1 MTKQKTIVITGGS
14 SGIAAAT
21 CRIFM
26 EKNEHV
32 IMLDTKPPSVDVST
46 YIPCDLGSIESLDQS
61 IKSFSEIEIDVLLNI
76 AGVPG
81 TFDPMKIMEIN
92 ILGMQYLTDALSEKI
107 KTNGSIVNVASI
119 AGYNWA
125 RNAVKINELINI
137 ASHEERREWCETLDM
152 NGDVTYAFSKEC
164 VVLYTMLL
172 ADKLRKKKVR
182 CNSVSPGPVST
193 PLLPEFKAQTAAGQ
207 IDWLISEIGRPA
219 EPEEIANA
227 IYFLASDEASYI
239 NGRDIIVDGGL
250 SSGLT
255 TGAINKKDSPA
266 YQKKKQNEK

>member
-1 MTKQKTIVITGGS
+1 MHLV
-14 SGIAAAT
+14 
-21 CRIFM
+21 
-26 EKNEHV
+26 KN
-32 IMLDTKPPSVDVST
+32 
-46 YIPCDLGSIESLDQS
+46 
-61 IKSFSEIEIDVLLNI
+61 
-76 AGVPG
+76 
-81 TFDPMKIMEIN
+81 
-92 ILGMQYLTDALSEKI
+92 
-107 KTNGSIVNVASI
+107 
-119 AGYNWA
+119 
-125 RNAVKINELINI
+125 
-137 ASHEERREWCETLDM
+137 
-152 NGDVTYAFSKEC
+152 

-255 TGAINKKDSPA
+255 TGAINKKTPPPI
-266 YQKKKQNEK
+266 KKRSKMKSETLILINNLGSKKHFN